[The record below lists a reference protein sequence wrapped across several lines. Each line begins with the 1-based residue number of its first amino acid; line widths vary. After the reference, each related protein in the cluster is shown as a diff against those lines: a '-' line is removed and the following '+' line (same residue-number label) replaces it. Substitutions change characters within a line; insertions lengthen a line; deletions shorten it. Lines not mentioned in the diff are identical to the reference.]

1 MTIWKEGKAVQDH
14 DKDYDNFEKRYKD
27 EVSQIRAPRD
37 LVERTRTAMQAEAA
51 GTRKSQIK
59 WLKIRTGKRNSTCA
73 DGSLP

>member
-37 LVERTRTAMQAEAA
+37 LVERTRNAMPAEAS
-51 GTRKSQIK
+51 KF
-59 WLKIRTGKRNSTCA
+59 
-73 DGSLP
+73 

>member
-1 MTIWKEGKAVQDH
+1 MQDH

-37 LVERTRTAMQAEAA
+37 LVERTRLQCRQRLRHFA